1 MPKIIINNRI
11 YFLNCN
17 RHFGKTFQTM
27 TASECYLIKLLSHI
41 LFEKHIYFRT
51 GKGQPMEPAL
61 CQLYRYTFI
70 RYVQAARNM
79 QVLSVAQ
86 AEASEV
92 ILTMSPS

>member
-1 MPKIIINNRI
+1 
-11 YFLNCN
+11 
-17 RHFGKTFQTM
+17 M

-41 LFEKHIYFRT
+41 LFEKYIYFRT
-51 GKGQPMEPAL
+51 GKGQPREPAL

-70 RYVQAARNM
+70 GYVQAARNM